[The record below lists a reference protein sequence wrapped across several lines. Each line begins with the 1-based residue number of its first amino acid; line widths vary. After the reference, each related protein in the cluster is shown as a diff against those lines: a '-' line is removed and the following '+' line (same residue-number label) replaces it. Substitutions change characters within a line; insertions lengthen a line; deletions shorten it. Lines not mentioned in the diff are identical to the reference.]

1 MFAVSHHVPL
11 YQKIILLWN
20 ENIAFLPAQASC
32 AYRWP
37 QPIPDFFSVL
47 CSIISTAH
55 PRSIGLIAGAV
66 ATGAVVL
73 IVCIV
78 LVAVALFY
86 WKNKH
91 KEEEEEEIPNEI
103 R

>member
-1 MFAVSHHVPL
+1 MCLSITRSFYSGMGTLPFPLPSH
-11 YQKIILLWN
+11 IAS
-20 ENIAFLPAQASC
+20 NIR
-32 AYRWP
+32 RWP
-37 QPIPDFFSVL
+37 QPSPDLFSIL
-47 CSIISTAH
+47 CSLLPTAH
-55 PRSIGLIAGAV
+55 PWSIGLIAGAV

-73 IVCIV
+73 VVCIV
-78 LVAVALFY
+78 LVAIALFY

>member
-1 MFAVSHHVPL
+1 MFMDNHS
-11 YQKIILLWN
+11 
-20 ENIAFLPAQASC
+20 PALISS
-32 AYRWP
+32 P
-37 QPIPDFFSVL
+37 FSVP
-47 CSIISTAH
+47 TAH

-73 IVCIV
+73 VVCIV